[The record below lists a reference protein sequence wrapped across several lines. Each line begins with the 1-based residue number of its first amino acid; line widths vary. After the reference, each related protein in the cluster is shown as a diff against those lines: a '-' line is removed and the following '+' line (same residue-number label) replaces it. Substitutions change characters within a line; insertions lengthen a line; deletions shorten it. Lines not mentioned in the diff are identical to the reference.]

1 MVAIANAVEL
11 DVVDTPGVV
20 DDEVVVDE
28 DPDSDMD
35 VDVSFGIE
43 DE

>member
-20 DDEVVVDE
+20 DVTIIVQR
-28 DPDSDMD
+28 SQKLHQ
-35 VDVSFGIE
+35 
-43 DE
+43 

>member
-11 DVVDTPGVV
+11 DVVDTPG

-35 VDVSFGIE
+35 VDVSVGIE